1 MPFFELRTPKDMLE
15 KSRREHER
23 LVGDFNIDHLFN
35 FFVTA
40 NHIRDYVCKSGL
52 VDQCLL
58 EEFMS
63 NQDLRDC
70 RDLCNQGKHLIL
82 TRRSNPTT
90 TILSG
95 CIGGAPIGVL
105 PIGGGDKWVLLSEG
119 REVDVQDLA
128 QRVLEKWNNFF
139 DIHHL

>member
-15 KSRREHER
+15 KARREHER
-23 LVGDFNIDHLFN
+23 LVSDFNIDHLFN

-40 NHIRDYVCKSGL
+40 NHIRDYVYRSRL
-52 VDQCLL
+52 VSQQSL

-70 RDLCNQGKHLIL
+70 RDLCDQGKHLIL
-82 TRRSNPTT
+82 TRRENPATS
-90 TILSG
+90 IWSG
-95 CIGGAPIGVL
+95 CIGGAPIGAL

-128 QRVLEKWNNFF
+128 QRVLDKWNNFF

>member
-15 KSRREHER
+15 KARREHQR
-23 LVGDFNIDHLFN
+23 LVSDFNIDHLFN

-40 NHIRDYVCKSGL
+40 NHIRDYVYRSRL
-52 VDQCLL
+52 VSQQSL

-70 RDLCNQGKHLIL
+70 KDLCDQGKHLIL
-82 TRRSNPTT
+82 TKRENPTT
-90 TILSG
+90 SIWSG
-95 CIGGAPIGVL
+95 CIGGAPIGAL

-119 REVDVQDLA
+119 REVDVQILA
-128 QRVLEKWNNFF
+128 ERVLNKWDKFF
-139 DIHHL
+139 SSFVL